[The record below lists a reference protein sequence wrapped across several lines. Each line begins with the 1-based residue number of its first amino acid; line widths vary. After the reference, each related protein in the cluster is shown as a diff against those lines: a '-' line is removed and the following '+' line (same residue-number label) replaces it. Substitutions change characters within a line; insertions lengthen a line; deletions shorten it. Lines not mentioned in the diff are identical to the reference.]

1 MGNRLWTI
9 HFIRICI
16 ANFLLFISLYMLFP
30 VVPAEMADR
39 LGAPVSQ
46 TGAMFLLL
54 TLGMFAIGPFHAYLV
69 DAYKRKYVC
78 AFSFAVM
85 IAATA
90 GYGFV
95 NDITQLLLLCLV
107 QGIAFGMATTAG
119 ITLAIDITG
128 THLRSSGNVAF
139 AWAARIGMLVGIAL
153 GVVIY
158 QWYDFHI
165 LLYVSV
171 ICGLVGV
178 FFVSRVYVPFR
189 APIVTRLCS
198 SDRFLL
204 PRGWLPALNFAL
216 IAFIPGLLLP
226 VFHHSLS
233 DVLIGKIT
241 IPFFAIVG
249 VGFLFSVLLAKLV
262 YREEKSLR
270 IIILGISLMMVSFT
284 LLEELPTSVVAM
296 LLGLGLGLVTPEFTT
311 EGLYNAA
318 DLFVYSCD
326 SLWQKLAFEQDE
338 YGNHR
343 IVTVRTQGTS
353 DDNNHDKLDVSS
365 VYLKISSDTK
375 TIASYYSI
383 DKKRWNMVRLYKNYY
398 PNNIYLG
405 ISSQCPQKGSCTS
418 RFEEISLSHD
428 NVSDFRL
435 GE

>member
-178 FFVSRVYVPFR
+178 FFVFRVYVPFR

-198 SDRFLL
+198 SDRSFCLVDGCPLL
-204 PRGWLPALNFAL
+204 
-216 IAFIPGLLLP
+216 ILL
-226 VFHHSLS
+226 
-233 DVLIGKIT
+233 
-241 IPFFAIVG
+241 
-249 VGFLFSVLLAKLV
+249 
-262 YREEKSLR
+262 
-270 IIILGISLMMVSFT
+270 
-284 LLEELPTSVVAM
+284 
-296 LLGLGLGLVTPEFTT
+296 
-311 EGLYNAA
+311 
-318 DLFVYSCD
+318 
-326 SLWQKLAFEQDE
+326 
-338 YGNHR
+338 
-343 IVTVRTQGTS
+343 
-353 DDNNHDKLDVSS
+353 
-365 VYLKISSDTK
+365 
-375 TIASYYSI
+375 
-383 DKKRWNMVRLYKNYY
+383 
-398 PNNIYLG
+398 
-405 ISSQCPQKGSCTS
+405 
-418 RFEEISLSHD
+418 
-428 NVSDFRL
+428 
-435 GE
+435 